1 MVICLVGLGAFIL
14 GANLGVV
21 IALLLLHGKAES
33 LALHFRPIA
42 PEPVEDQRLAEES
55 MTPAYL

>member
-1 MVICLVGLGAFIL
+1 MVIYLVGICAFVL
-14 GANLGVV
+14 GANLGVL

-33 LALHFRPIA
+33 LALHWMLTS
-42 PEPVEDQRLAEES
+42 PVGVGDEHPAEES